1 MQCVHGIAILCLHS
15 AQQILFMHC
24 FMQPPLLSAA
34 STTWRYIEPT
44 IHYQTT
50 TVFVELT
57 ITVSMLEQPLHTPD
71 SRTQPVATDLASPL
85 TPVQLNLPLMIGM
98 AHSQLIITLQN
109 L

>member
-1 MQCVHGIAILCLHS
+1 
-15 AQQILFMHC
+15 MHC

-34 STTWRYIEPT
+34 STWRYTEPK
-44 IHYQTT
+44 IHYHATI
-50 TVFVELT
+50 ELT
-57 ITVSMLEQPLHTPD
+57 ITVSMLEQSLHTPD
-71 SRTQPVATDLASPL
+71 SRTQPVATKPASPL